1 MIKNFYLLKFE
12 NWKKTDIFVLYLVY
26 VFIIIPLFYM
36 ILIETSPPTSEQK
49 MQIGKNIVIKNGFR
63 IIYRRSIGRSPD
75 YIVIIPKEEKLELRS
90 SCIGLREENKKPICI
105 GEKSYYLDFDD
116 NHELKFFI
124 RHASKDVFNG
134 LLLSV
139 KDNRTGEILF
149 NNLSEKEYL
158 TRKSLLEYTIK
169 GFLIY
174 AILYLIFATKKLLSL
189 SSKKD

>member
-116 NHELKFFI
+116 NHELEFFI